1 MKIGVF
7 GDSYADPNPWRETSW
22 IHYLSNEE
30 NIEIETFSASGTSH
44 WWSYK
49 EFLNNY
55 TKFDVVIFCHTS
67 HIRWPYLPKE
77 YQGREWNVGHEGKN
91 ITSDDF
97 QKNINRFFDDVFEKP
112 LLEFIS
118 SSIIKEVNHLC
129 KQENIYLINLSMDA
143 DERGIYQSSEIDF
156 PILTNLDRLSRLER
170 TKLKGKEYNTCK
182 LLSKLKTFDVRAN
195 HLSPANNRIL
205 AKLLHKLISEHVM
218 NLNIDLMSNQAW
230 SMPWEIYDVSVDE
243 KLKDIEWWI

>member
-22 IHYLSNEE
+22 IHYLGTEE

-67 HIRWPYLPKE
+67 PMRWPYLPKE
-77 YQGREWNVGHEGKN
+77 YHGREWNIGHEGKN

-97 QKNINRFFDDVFEKP
+97 QQNINRFFVDVFEPP

-118 SSIIKEVNHLC
+118 SSIMKEVTQLC
-129 KQENIYLINLSMDA
+129 KRENIYLINLCMGA
-143 DERGIYQSSEIDF
+143 DSLIDQSLETDF
-156 PILTNLDRLSRLER
+156 PVLTNLDSLSRLER
-170 TKLKGKEYNTCK
+170 TKLKGKEYNTCE

-205 AKLLHKLISEHVM
+205 AKLLHKLINENAM
-218 NLNIDLMSNQAW
+218 NLNIDLVSSRSW
-230 SMPWEIYDVSVDE
+230 SVPWEIYDTAVDE
-243 KLKDIEWWI
+243 KLKDIEWWT

>member
-1 MKIGVF
+1 
-7 GDSYADPNPWRETSW
+7 
-22 IHYLSNEE
+22 
-30 NIEIETFSASGTSH
+30 
-44 WWSYK
+44 
-49 EFLNNY
+49 
-55 TKFDVVIFCHTS
+55 
-67 HIRWPYLPKE
+67 
-77 YQGREWNVGHEGKN
+77 
-91 ITSDDF
+91 
-97 QKNINRFFDDVFEKP
+97 
-112 LLEFIS
+112 
-118 SSIIKEVNHLC
+118 
-129 KQENIYLINLSMDA
+129 
-143 DERGIYQSSEIDF
+143 
-156 PILTNLDRLSRLER
+156 LDRLSRLER